1 VTIGGIEEMIYRRQ
15 IHKKAM
21 NLATIEGAGKQYDH
35 EISSSQDGDTHKQ
48 ESGELNEISDDK
60 AFEKYFNDS
69 DLFKLF
75 VFTDDDENC
84 TTMKM
89 IHKQNGF
96 NYESTPTNLRHIKYL
111 EDQDDLIKGIT
122 LNSDLYI
129 SKEELELDNKKKLKN
144 R

>member
-1 VTIGGIEEMIYRRQ
+1 
-15 IHKKAM
+15 
-21 NLATIEGAGKQYDH
+21 
-35 EISSSQDGDTHKQ
+35 
-48 ESGELNEISDDK
+48 
-60 AFEKYFNDS
+60 
-69 DLFKLF
+69 
-75 VFTDDDENC
+75 
-84 TTMKM
+84 MKM